1 VVDISGA
8 NSEFQDIE
16 NIAVWGATPLD
27 VNSQ

>member
-1 VVDISGA
+1 VVDISRT